1 MKSLGVRGQ
10 LFLGFGV
17 VLVIFLISTILI
29 FFQFQKNIKNNE
41 WTAHTYEVLMEAES
55 VLISLINIETGQRG
69 YLLAGEENF
78 LDPLREG
85 EKTFQNSFESIKQKT
100 SDNPRQQDRLNT
112 LLQTYES
119 WRNDVVDVEIAKR
132 REVSAGLGSLDEI
145 VAMTREA
152 NGKQGMDAMRDL
164 ITQIETE
171 ERQLLG
177 QRAEAEEAS
186 KRTTTIILVAS
197 MLLGLGVGVLVS
209 IYFSGRLIRQLGA
222 EPDVAVKLAQDISQ
236 GNLRTSMR
244 ATDMPAGSITAAILQ
259 MATQLKLIVQ
269 GIQDASN
276 RLEGTSVQLAT
287 SSEKSI
293 RELRVQ
299 KEESESV
306 ATAMNEMAATVNEV
320 AKNSQYAAQAT
331 QSTDRQVSEGG
342 KLIEN
347 SVRSILDLHNDIEN
361 TAQVISQL
369 AAESKEIGQV
379 MEVIRGIAEQTNLLA
394 LNAAIEAARAGEQG
408 RGFAVV
414 ADEVRTLAGRTYR
427 STEEIRS
434 MIERLQQ
441 GVGNA
446 VDTMEKSRGGAQTT
460 VTYARETEAVLS
472 AIKKSVSDVNDLNL
486 QIATAAEE
494 QSQVAEEINKNVI
507 RINEVTDL
515 TVSTMA
521 QVERCSDE
529 LKTGS
534 ADLQQRIAYFKQ

>member
-171 ERQLLG
+171 ERQLLV

>member
-1 MKSLGVRGQ
+1 
-10 LFLGFGV
+10 
-17 VLVIFLISTILI
+17 
-29 FFQFQKNIKNNE
+29 
-41 WTAHTYEVLMEAES
+41 
-55 VLISLINIETGQRG
+55 
-69 YLLAGEENF
+69 
-78 LDPLREG
+78 
-85 EKTFQNSFESIKQKT
+85 
-100 SDNPRQQDRLNT
+100 
-112 LLQTYES
+112 
-119 WRNDVVDVEIAKR
+119 
-132 REVSAGLGSLDEI
+132 
-145 VAMTREA
+145 MTREA

-171 ERQLLG
+171 ERQLLV

-197 MLLGLGVGVLVS
+197 MLLGLGLGLGVGVLVS

-259 MATQLKLIVQ
+259 MATQLKFIRQ
-269 GIQDASN
+269 GIHDASN
-276 RLEGTSVQLAT
+276 RLQGTSVQLAT

-394 LNAAIEAARAGEQG
+394 LNAAIEAALAGEQG

>member
-29 FFQFQKNIKNNE
+29 FFQFQKNSKNNE
-41 WTAHTYEVLMEAES
+41 WTVHTYEVLMEAEK
-55 VLISLINIETGQRG
+55 VLVSLINMETGQRG
-69 YLLAGEENF
+69 FLLSGEENF

-85 EKTFQNSFESIKQKT
+85 EEEFQIAFGSIKQKT
-100 SDNPRQQDRLNT
+100 SDNQKQQDRLNR

-119 WRNDVVDVEIAKR
+119 WRTDVVDVEIAKR
-132 REVSAGLGSLDEI
+132 REVSEGLGSLDEI
-145 VAMTREA
+145 VTMTREA
-152 NGKQGMDAMRDL
+152 NGKQGMDAMRNL
-164 ITQIETE
+164 ITQIEAE
-171 ERQLLG
+171 ERQLLAL
-177 QRAEAEEAS
+177 RAEAEEAS

-197 MLLGLGVGVLVS
+197 MLLALGVGVLVS

-222 EPDVAVKLAQDISQ
+222 EPDVAVKLARDISQ
-236 GNLRTSMR
+236 GHLHTSMR
-244 ATDMPAGSITAAILQ
+244 EADMPAGSITAAILQ

-269 GIQDASN
+269 GIQEASN
-276 RLEGTSVQLAT
+276 RLEGTSLQLAT

-293 RELRVQ
+293 HELKIQ

-331 QSTDRQVSEGG
+331 QATDKQVSEGG
-342 KLIEN
+342 QLIEN
-347 SVRSILDLHNDIEN
+347 SVKSILDLHNDIEN
-361 TAQVISQL
+361 TARVISQL

-414 ADEVRTLAGRTYR
+414 ADEVRTLAGRTHR
-427 STEEIRS
+427 STEEIRG

-441 GVGNA
+441 GVTNA

-472 AIKKSVSDVNDLNL
+472 AIKTSVSEVNDLNL

-494 QSQVAEEINKNVI
+494 QSQVAEEINRNVM
-507 RINEVTDL
+507 RISEVTDL

-534 ADLQQRIAYFKQ
+534 ADLQQKISYFKQ

>member
-171 ERQLLG
+171 ERQLLV

-414 ADEVRTLAGRTYR
+414 ADEVRTLAG
-427 STEEIRS
+427 
-434 MIERLQQ
+434 
-441 GVGNA
+441 
-446 VDTMEKSRGGAQTT
+446 
-460 VTYARETEAVLS
+460 
-472 AIKKSVSDVNDLNL
+472 
-486 QIATAAEE
+486 
-494 QSQVAEEINKNVI
+494 
-507 RINEVTDL
+507 
-515 TVSTMA
+515 
-521 QVERCSDE
+521 
-529 LKTGS
+529 
-534 ADLQQRIAYFKQ
+534 

>member
-85 EKTFQNSFESIKQKT
+85 EKIFQNSFESIKQKT

-145 VAMTREA
+145 VAMTREE

-171 ERQLLG
+171 ERQLLV

>member
-85 EKTFQNSFESIKQKT
+85 EKAFQNSFESIKQKT

-171 ERQLLG
+171 ERQLLV